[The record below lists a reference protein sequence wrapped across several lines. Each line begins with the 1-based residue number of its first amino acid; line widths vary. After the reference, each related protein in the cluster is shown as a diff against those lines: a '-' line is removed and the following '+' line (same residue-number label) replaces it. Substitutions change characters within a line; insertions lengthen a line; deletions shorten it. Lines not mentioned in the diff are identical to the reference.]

1 MKPLIIKSIIPHKGL
16 NAKEEQGIALVLAL
30 LMGFLLIA
38 GSSALLVR
46 KLVERKVGAFTSYQQ
61 MAENAAISGFNHI
74 LSHLNDPRNSSYKG
88 YLYSIDNSDNINQWS
103 TISTTSNSD
112 GIELEELCTPTEG
125 SFSLPKHPVD
135 CSTWPVDLFPLKAEV

>member
-1 MKPLIIKSIIPHKGL
+1 MNNLRIHKWVIQ
-16 NAKEEQGIALVLAL
+16 NRPNNEEGIALVLVL

-74 LSHLNDPRNSSYKG
+74 LSLLNNP
-88 YLYSIDNSDNINQWS
+88 LS
-103 TISTTSNSD
+103 T
-112 GIELEELCTPTEG
+112 L
-125 SFSLPKHPVD
+125 V
-135 CSTWPVDLFPLKAEV
+135 